1 MSAKIRTINIYLFIT
16 LLLPSV
22 VGPGCTE
29 GSYGK
34 IINKTYLS
42 KRFLCSLSLRDT
54 DTTN

>member
-1 MSAKIRTINIYLFIT
+1 MSAKIRTIDIYLFIT